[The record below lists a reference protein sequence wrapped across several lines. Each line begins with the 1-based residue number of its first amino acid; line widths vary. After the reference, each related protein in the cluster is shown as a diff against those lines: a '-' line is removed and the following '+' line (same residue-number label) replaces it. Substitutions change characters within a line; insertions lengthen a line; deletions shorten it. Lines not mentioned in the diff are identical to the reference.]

1 MNKLQIYNMFK
12 KSRKKL
18 DDGLFITFE
27 GIDGAGKH
35 TQVKNL
41 EKYLVDRGHK
51 VKVIGFPQY
60 ERPIGKVISAFLR
73 GEYGGVND
81 VSSELVCIA
90 YAADRVQLRDEI
102 KSYLNDGYI
111 VLSDRYTYSNL
122 FSAAKM
128 PEDERINFIKWVEE
142 IEFKE
147 MKVVKPD
154 HNFFLY
160 VDPEISAQRIAER
173 GKRDYQE
180 GQEDIFESNLNHLKE
195 VAKTYSTWANF
206 TSTRPTNGWTIID
219 QMKNGKQMP
228 VDRVFELIKEEIEI
242 ILEGYVIE

>member
-1 MNKLQIYNMFK
+1 MNKLQVYNMFK
-12 KSRKKL
+12 KSRKTIE
-18 DDGLFITFE
+18 DGLLITFE
-27 GIDGAGKH
+27 GIDGSGKN
-35 TQVKNL
+35 TQVNKL
-41 EKYLVDRGHK
+41 KEYLVSEGYK

-60 ERPIGKVISAFLR
+60 ERPIGKVISSYLR

-102 KSYLNDGYI
+102 NSYLSDGYI
-111 VLSDRYTYSNL
+111 VLADRYTYSNL
-122 FSAAKM
+122 FSAAKI
-128 PEDERINFIKWVEE
+128 PEDERIDFIKWVEE

-180 GQEDIFESNLNHLKE
+180 GKEDIFESNLNHLKE
-195 VAKTYSTWANF
+195 VAKTYSMWAEF
-206 TSTRPTNGWTIID
+206 TNTRPTNGWTIID
-219 QMKNGKQMP
+219 QMKNGKQMSI
-228 VDRVFELIKEEIEI
+228 DQVFELIKEEIEI
-242 ILEGYVIE
+242 ILEGYTL